1 MAAPPLLSFDHI
13 GIVAA
18 DVAKACKQFGAA
30 VGATGMTARFDDPV
44 LGVTVQFIRD
54 SSGIVYEMIAPLG
67 DTSPVAKSL
76 ATKTNL
82 LNQVAYR
89 TANIATAAAVLR
101 KSGNFPL
108 GPAKPALAFGG
119 AQVQFLW
126 SPLGFVVE
134 LIEAPDFRHD
144 FGPFSA

>member
-1 MAAPPLLSFDHI
+1 MVETPLLAFDHI

-18 DVAKACKQFGAA
+18 DVAKASAQFGKA

-54 SSGIVYEMIAPLG
+54 SSGIVYEMIAPFG
-67 DTSPVAKSL
+67 EASPVAKSL
-76 ATKTNL
+76 ASKTNL
-82 LNQVAYR
+82 LNQIAYR
-89 TANIATAAAVLR
+89 TASISAAAAALR

-119 AQVQFLW
+119 AHVQFLW

-134 LIEAPDFRHD
+134 LIEAPEFQHN
-144 FGPFSA
+144 FGPFNA